1 MPPPPDTVYIH
12 GKNGA
17 PPSTGDARIDSIIQ
31 AHWNTGQVVSK
42 ADDVPF
48 DGPVVF
54 LVFVVGFLMAYF
66 SNLLRMLPDYIRK
79 KQALAKVKKLVKEKG
94 MEVDQLLT
102 DCNPYYRS
110 LPVELKQRFLERTLH
125 FAESKNFRYHAIEE
139 KGYIPYLIS
148 GSAVQLTFGLQNYL
162 MDYFDTIH
170 VMKGEYVLNL
180 DNETYLGHVSR
191 NGIHISWKHFLAGYY
206 DYSDSINLGLHEMA
220 HALQFDA
227 YLGFENKYDRH
238 FKERL
243 NEFAEE
249 GRPVFRAMRA
259 GEVHLFDHGSVPNFD
274 EFWAVSVENFFENTA
289 LFKEKLPALYTE
301 LSELLNQDPLL
312 DYKIIDPDL
321 L

>member
-1 MPPPPDTVYIH
+1 M
-12 GKNGA
+12 
-17 PPSTGDARIDSIIQ
+17 
-31 AHWNTGQVVSK
+31 SK
-42 ADDVPF
+42 ADGDVPF
-48 DGPVVF
+48 DGVAVL
-54 LVFVVGFLMAYF
+54 LVFVFGILMVIF
-66 SNLLRMLPDYIRK
+66 SNIIGQLPAFIRK
-79 KQALAKVKKLVKEKG
+79 RQVAAKIKKLVKEKG
-94 MEVDQLLT
+94 VEVDQLLT

-110 LPVELKQRFLERTLH
+110 LTVDLKQRFVERTLH
-125 FAESKNFRYHAIEE
+125 FANSKEFKYHAIEE
-139 KGYIPYLIS
+139 KEHIPLLIS

-180 DNETYLGHVSR
+180 DNDTYLGHVSR

-206 DYSDSINLGLHEMA
+206 DYSDSVNLGLHEMA

-227 YLGFENKYDRH
+227 YLGFENKYDRD

-243 NEFAEE
+243 NAFAEE
-249 GRPVFRAMRA
+249 GRPVFQAMRS
-259 GEVHLFDHGSVPNFD
+259 EEPHLFDHGSVPNFD